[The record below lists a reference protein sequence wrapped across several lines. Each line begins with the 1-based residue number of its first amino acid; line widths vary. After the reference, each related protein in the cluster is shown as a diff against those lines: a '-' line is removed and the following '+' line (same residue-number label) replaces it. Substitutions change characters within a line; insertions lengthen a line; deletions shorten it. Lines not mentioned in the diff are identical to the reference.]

1 MKRPV
6 FLLRVNDLCRSQV
19 GCIVTRNPMF
29 FPASL
34 SVTLIRFKEQ
44 IQHNQMQVEW
54 VMPIARVLDKHIFLS
69 TLNIPEVS

>member
-1 MKRPV
+1 
-6 FLLRVNDLCRSQV
+6 
-19 GCIVTRNPMF
+19 MF